1 MLELKDKV
9 ELIVGWLA
17 EKKAENISAYDFAGK
32 NSYTDYVII
41 CEGQADLHVRAIGQY
56 ILDMVKE
63 HHFSLLSKE
72 GIDYSHWVL
81 VDLGEIII
89 HIFLPETREYYKID
103 EFITNYLQKMDNIEK

>member
-9 ELIVGWLA
+9 KLIVEWLL
-17 EKKAENISAYDFAGK
+17 EKKAENISTYDFSGIG
-32 NSYTDYVII
+32 SFTDYVII
-41 CEGQADLHVRAIGQY
+41 CEGQADLHVRAIGNH

-81 VDLGEIII
+81 VDIGEIII
-89 HIFLPETREYYKID
+89 HIFLPETRQYYNID
-103 EFITNYLQKMDNIEK
+103 EFITNYLQKLERIEK